1 MGISFKRRG
10 PKYNAMDQERVR
22 AKIADAKVVERLV
35 KGFMGEVEL
44 TQTQVAIGLKFMDKL
59 VPNLQSV
66 ETEITQNTPFAVIP
80 SQAKDAKAWEQSIAA
95 KPIAPESP
103 SEPRIASKAPARSPS
118 TLKH

>member
-66 ETEITQNTPFAVIP
+66 ETEVTQNSPFAVLP
-80 SQAKDAKAWEQSIAA
+80 AQAKDAKAWEASVRN
-95 KPIAPESP
+95 APETP
-103 SEPRIASKAPARSPS
+103 TERRVAPKAPARSPS

>member
-35 KGFMGEVEL
+35 KGFMGDVEL
-44 TQTQVAIGLKFMDKL
+44 TGSQVAIGLKFLDKL

-66 ETEITQNTPFAVIP
+66 ETEITENRPVAIIP
-80 SQAKDAKAWEQSIAA
+80 AQAASREQWEKSVQKEPKASGQ
-95 KPIAPESP
+95 SP
-103 SEPRIASKAPARSPS
+103 SKA
-118 TLKH
+118 TH

>member
-1 MGISFKRRG
+1 MGISFKRKG

-80 SQAKDAKAWEQSIAA
+80 SQSKDAKAWEASVTKASE
-95 KPIAPESP
+95 KPTEARTATKP
-103 SEPRIASKAPARSPS
+103 PAQSPS